1 MTKPCSASAAPVR
14 APRRAWLVG
23 MLAAGASLTARAGM
37 SATQAV
43 FKGEITK
50 SVALR
55 YLIWTPEAA
64 QKPAAGWP
72 LVIFLHGSGER
83 GGDLSK
89 VTAHGPPEQAAA
101 GRLFPFV
108 LVAPQAERGDSW
120 DSDAIE
126 ALRVHLLAHLPI
138 DPDRVLVTGLSMGG
152 YGAWNYAA
160 SYPDRVAAI
169 APVSGIGDTERARR
183 VARVP
188 VWAFHG
194 ALDDVVPLAG
204 DAEMVRAVRRFGGK
218 VKFTVYPDVGHGA
231 WDQAYGDPGLYTWLL
246 AQRRGKP

>member
-1 MTKPCSASAAPVR
+1 
-14 APRRAWLVG
+14 
-23 MLAAGASLTARAGM
+23 MLIGSINK
-37 SATQAV
+37 AV
-43 FKGEITK
+43 K
-50 SVALR
+50 LR
-55 YLIWTPEAA
+55 YLIWTPASGVR
-64 QKPAAGWP
+64 PAAGWP

-83 GGDLSK
+83 GADLVK
-89 VTAHGPPEQAAA
+89 VTANGPPEQAAA
-101 GRLFPFV
+101 GRAFPFV

-126 ALRVHLLAHLPI
+126 ALRARLVETLPI

-169 APVSGIGDTERARR
+169 APVCGIGDTERARR

-204 DAEMVRAVRRFGGK
+204 DQAMVDRVRQVGGW
-218 VKFTVYPDVGHGA
+218 VRFTVYPDTGHDA
-231 WDQAYGDPGLYTWLL
+231 WGQAYGDSGLYEWLL
-246 AQRRGKP
+246 KQRRGKPAVE